1 MQSSP
6 IVAFSKE
13 EEECFLNDWN
23 NDGKRKICDKIL
35 VRAVWTGLMGKQSK
49 IGS

>member
-1 MQSSP
+1 LQSSP

-23 NDGKRKICDKIL
+23 NDGKICDKIL
-35 VRAVWTGLMGKQSK
+35 VRAVWTGLMDETSK
-49 IGS
+49 NDMD